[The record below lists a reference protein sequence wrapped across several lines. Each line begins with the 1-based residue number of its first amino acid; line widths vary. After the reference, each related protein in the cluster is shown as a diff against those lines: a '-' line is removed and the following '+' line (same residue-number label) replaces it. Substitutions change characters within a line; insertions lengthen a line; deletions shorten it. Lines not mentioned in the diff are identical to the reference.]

1 MRVLRLSEKSPVE
14 GYCEPIYVGSIDE
27 LAKMCLASSNR
38 LLLPPIQRSVVWS
51 NEQVLNYWDS
61 LLRGYPPG
69 TMVVHRVQTGGID
82 ASSKGRDAEGTTCEA
97 KEGDFHLFDGQQRM
111 AAILLGLGKG
121 QMQHSRK
128 LWVDFG
134 KEPKK
139 SSGLKFQ
146 LRMTSSGQPF
156 GYRPEAPNQKIEL
169 SKRQDKW
176 KEWLSGDH
184 RPTPQQAF
192 KVVQGS
198 DIIDAGCAVPFS
210 EIHDLIRRLGQQ
222 GTIDDLAHRPGAK
235 RDLVEQFVSALDKA
249 LQANVIFQQVD
260 SEIVANQEEYIRFF
274 GRLGQG
280 GTRLSDD
287 ELTYSIIKHQYPEIH
302 DRMQEIMQDQA
313 GRLAGEVDLV
323 LATLRVAKTLAPWN
337 GAKEWE
343 VIGRP
348 SPNFVSQLKDQ
359 DKEEVRSKF
368 LEMIPLNE
376 RTGMLKMALE
386 QVREALSYDASSHPE
401 GLPAI
406 LLGHLPRELVDVLIL
421 FAVKMNGVEGWPKK
435 HRAMLRAFALHWLL
449 FAGND
454 AKAAWR
460 AFQKTSDSGWVLT
473 EAFLRELIGEYEN
486 DGVARFLPRERV
498 LSKLQEEVKQGNHD
512 LRPWAERFT
521 AADHDGKH
529 KPGEALRVLSTH
541 RELIKRALMWLQRT
555 YIAETFPN
563 YDPTSDRDDDLP
575 IDLDH
580 IVPYDVFGFDWR
592 YRDRRL
598 KQDCVTDNFRWQRGT
613 VGNSLGNFRWLAA
626 SDNRRRGK
634 GAYAPIENN
643 ADLVPNP
650 DDWNGIIPED
660 TNKQKWSKE
669 NIATFQRLIDLRTLH
684 LYEELLTKSGIA
696 EIFQLGLGQPIP
708 SRNAAE
714 GP

>member
-1 MRVLRLSEKSPVE
+1 MLAFDMIGCNMENQKMRVLRLSEKSPVE
-14 GYCEPIYVGSIDE
+14 GDCEPIYVGSIDE
-27 LAKMCLASSNR
+27 LAEMCLASSNR

-51 NEQVLNYWDS
+51 NEQVVNYWDS
-61 LLRGYPPG
+61 LLRGYPSG
-69 TMVVHRVQTGGID
+69 MMMVHRVQTGEMD
-82 ASSKGRDAEGTTCEA
+82 ASSKGRDAMGTTCEA

-134 KEPKK
+134 KEPEK
-139 SSGLKFQ
+139 SSGLNFQ

-156 GYRPEAPNQKIEL
+156 GYRPEAPNQRIEL
-169 SKRQDKW
+169 RKRQDKW
-176 KEWLSGDH
+176 KEWLSGD
-184 RPTPQQAF
+184 RKPVPQQAF
-192 KVVQGS
+192 EETKGS
-198 DIIDAGCAVPFS
+198 DIIDAACAVAFS
-210 EIHDLIRRLGQQ
+210 EIHDLLRRLGQQ
-222 GTIDDLAHRPGAK
+222 GTIDDLANRPGAI
-235 RDLVEQFVSALDKA
+235 RDLVEEFVSALDKA
-249 LQANVIFQQVD
+249 LKVNVILQQVD

-302 DRMQEIMQDQA
+302 DRMKEIMQGEA

-348 SPNFVSQLKDQ
+348 GPNFVSQLEDQ

-376 RTGMLKMALE
+376 RTGMLIMALE
-386 QVREALSYDASSHPE
+386 QVREALSYDASTHPE

-421 FAVKMNGVEGWPKK
+421 FAVKMNGVKGWPNQ
-435 HRAMLRAFALHWLL
+435 HRAILRAFALHWLL
-449 FAGND
+449 FVGND

-460 AFQKTSDSGWVLT
+460 AFQKTSDSEWVLT

-486 DGVARFLPRERV
+486 DGVARFIPRREV
-498 LSKLQEEVKQGNHD
+498 LSRLREEIQNGDHH

-521 AADHDGKH
+521 AADHDGEH
-529 KPGEALRVLSTH
+529 KPGEALRVLSTN
-541 RELIKRALMWLQRT
+541 RELIKRALMWLQRA
-555 YIAETFPN
+555 YISEQFP
-563 YDPTSDRDDDLP
+563 YCDPTSDRDDDLP

-592 YRDRRL
+592 YCDRRL
-598 KQDCVTDNFRWQRGT
+598 KQDGVIDNFRWQRGT

-626 SDNRRRGK
+626 SDNRSRGK
-634 GAYAPIENN
+634 GAYVPLENG

-650 DDWNGIIPED
+650 DDWNRIIPDD
-660 TNKQKWSKE
+660 TNEQNWSADD
-669 NIATFQRLIDLRTLH
+669 IATFQRLIDLRTLD
-684 LYEELLTKSGIA
+684 LYEKLMDESDFANIL
-696 EIFQLGLGQPIP
+696 P
-708 SRNAAE
+708 
-714 GP
+714 